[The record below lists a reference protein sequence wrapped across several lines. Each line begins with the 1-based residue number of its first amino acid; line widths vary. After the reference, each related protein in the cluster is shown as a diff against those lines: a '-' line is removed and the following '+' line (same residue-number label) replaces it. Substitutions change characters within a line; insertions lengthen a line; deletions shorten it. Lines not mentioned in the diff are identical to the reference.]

1 MFSQGLQVSTHV
13 FHGQSVSLWL
23 RLRSTRIEKFN
34 TDETWPTDGF
44 CQLVMLSYPAN
55 DAGEGRHRVLVSGA
69 SSPNT
74 LVTTGKK
81 YLPWLIS
88 FNQCIHSKQQRP
100 LLASPHR
107 KAAVP
112 YTLHCLKVNERLE
125 GLT

>member
-13 FHGQSVSLWL
+13 FHDQSVSLWL
-23 RLRSTRIEKFN
+23 RLRSTRIAKFN
-34 TDETWPTDGF
+34 TSETWPTDGF

-81 YLPWLIS
+81 YLPWLIR

-107 KAAVP
+107 KRRYPIPFIA
-112 YTLHCLKVNERLE
+112 
-125 GLT
+125 